1 MATIARQAAR
11 PDRSALRTTL
21 KAGVKYDERAK
32 VYVGY
37 APSLNIY
44 SQATSEEHAR
54 RALESAI
61 TLFLGVACN
70 GRGFARVLATAGLT
84 KDPWKNGA
92 DDDEDRL
99 RATEEEILE
108 RQHFDCIFYVST
120 SFPHRRKAA

>member
-21 KAGVKYDERAK
+21 KAGVKYDERAN

-61 TLFLGVACN
+61 TLFLGVAGN
-70 GRGFARVLATAGLT
+70 GRGFAGVLATAGLT
-84 KDPWKNGA
+84 KDPRKNGA
-92 DDDEDRL
+92 DHEEVRL

-108 RQHFDCIFYVST
+108 RQHFDCIFDVPT